1 MKSKYMAKLEKHME
15 DFINDEC
22 EEMSEDDAEDC
33 FFYDD
38 LSVDMAKAAEAIFD
52 ASMKAQKFFKE
63 Q

>member
-1 MKSKYMAKLEKHME
+1 
-15 DFINDEC
+15 
-22 EEMSEDDAEDC
+22 MSEDDAEDC